1 MTQERFDAADGH
13 GPALSVE
20 NVSKSYGEVR
30 ALGGVS
36 LTIGRG
42 EFVAILGRNGAGK
55 STLLQLLTGIF
66 SPDAGRI
73 TVLGHDMSRNAIA
86 ALADIGVVFQQQ
98 TLDLELS
105 VKANLLFHADLHG
118 LSRREARRRISG
130 LLEEY
135 QLDGVATARA
145 RTLSGG
151 NRRRLELARAR
162 LHRPRLLMMDE
173 ASAGLDPNSRR
184 ALLREMRRL
193 VRVEGMSILWATH
206 LVDEIQHADR
216 IIVLDKGY
224 VLYSGTTAELTRREQ
239 SDDLERTIITL
250 MGGDE
255 GAGPLN
261 TPNSNP

>member
-1 MTQERFDAADGH
+1 
-13 GPALSVE
+13 
-20 NVSKSYGEVR
+20 
-30 ALGGVS
+30 
-36 LTIGRG
+36 
-42 EFVAILGRNGAGK
+42 
-55 STLLQLLTGIF
+55 
-66 SPDAGRI
+66 
-73 TVLGHDMSRNAIA
+73 
-86 ALADIGVVFQQQ
+86 
-98 TLDLELS
+98 
-105 VKANLLFHADLHG
+105 
-118 LSRREARRRISG
+118 

-145 RTLSGG
+145 RTLNGS

-173 ASAGLDPNSRR
+173 ASAGLDPSIRR

-193 VRVEGMSILWATH
+193 VMVEGMSILWATH

-216 IIVLDKGY
+216 IIVLDKGC

-255 GAGPLN
+255 EAGPLN
-261 TPNSNP
+261 TPTSNS